1 MTKEQLKALA
11 VQAVEDAKDELI
23 TIGRHLQSIPETG
36 YHEVKTS
43 SYMAEQ
49 LRKCGLTV
57 TTGLALT
64 GLRAKAEG
72 REAAVSESAAGSQR
86 INIGVMGELDSLVMP
101 SRKGADPV
109 TGAFHGCGHHAQLT
123 TVIGTAFALAR
134 TGLVKEL
141 DGDVTF
147 FGVPAE
153 ESVEA
158 EYRKELVREGKIRF
172 TTGKA
177 EFIRLGV
184 MDDVDMV
191 FMSHVM
197 GNEPAPHSW
206 IGHNWNGVINKSIR
220 FTGKAAHAGL
230 APWDGINALQA
241 AVEAINHVN
250 ALRVTF
256 REEDHVRI
264 HFIITKGGSSSNVI
278 PDDVRMEM
286 GVRAAS
292 VSALTEVNRRVNEAI
307 RLGAGVVGAG
317 VEIIEDN
324 FYLPCIQSRDLGEVY
339 YRNATAILG
348 PEAAENVFGSFRGS
362 STDSSALASLMPLIH
377 PYFGGAVGS
386 PHGADFEIVNEY
398 AAYVVP
404 AKIAAAAIVDL
415 LWDGAKEARKIKEA
429 FTPAINSKEEFL
441 AIAERYSDRKA
452 E

>member
-11 VQAVEDAKDELI
+11 VQAVEDARDELI
-23 TIGRHLQSIPETG
+23 AIGRHLQSIPETG

-49 LRKCGLTV
+49 LQKCGLTV
-57 TTGLALT
+57 TKGLALT

-72 REAAVSESAAGSQR
+72 RKTDCRAAGSQR

-101 SRKGADPV
+101 NRKGADPV

-123 TVIGTAFALAR
+123 TVIGTAFALVW

-197 GNEPAPHSW
+197 GTEPAPHSW
-206 IGHNWNGVINKSIR
+206 IGHSWN
-220 FTGKAAHAGL
+220 
-230 APWDGINALQA
+230 
-241 AVEAINHVN
+241 
-250 ALRVTF
+250 
-256 REEDHVRI
+256 
-264 HFIITKGGSSSNVI
+264 
-278 PDDVRMEM
+278 
-286 GVRAAS
+286 
-292 VSALTEVNRRVNEAI
+292 
-307 RLGAGVVGAG
+307 
-317 VEIIEDN
+317 
-324 FYLPCIQSRDLGEVY
+324 
-339 YRNATAILG
+339 
-348 PEAAENVFGSFRGS
+348 GS
-362 STDSSALASLMPLIH
+362 STNPSALQERQPMRVSRPGTASTRFRRRWKP
-377 PYFGGAVGS
+377 S
-386 PHGADFEIVNEY
+386 
-398 AAYVVP
+398 
-404 AKIAAAAIVDL
+404 
-415 LWDGAKEARKIKEA
+415 
-429 FTPAINSKEEFL
+429 TT
-441 AIAERYSDRKA
+441 
-452 E
+452 

>member
-11 VQAVEDAKDELI
+11 VQAVEDARDELI
-23 TIGRHLQSIPETG
+23 AIGRHLQSIPETG

-49 LRKCGLTV
+49 LQKCDLTV

-101 SRKGADPV
+101 NRKGADPV

-307 RLGAGVVGAG
+307 RLGAQVVGAG